1 MTDKLNIIRLWIEK
15 ADHDLGTA
23 EIVNQHIP
31 KYMDTIA
38 FHCQQAV
45 EKYLKAFLIFL
56 DIGFKRTHDLVLL
69 LDLISTKEQIGDDL
83 YEKAAELQAFS
94 VEIRYP
100 DTIINLTEE
109 DIMSA
114 LAIARE
120 FRELVIS
127 KIYPGL
133 D

>member
-31 KYMDTIA
+31 NYMDTIA

>member
-1 MTDKLNIIRLWIEK
+1 MNDKLTVIRLWIEK

-31 KYMDTIA
+31 EYMDVIA

-45 EKYLKAFLIFL
+45 EKYLKAFLIFKN
-56 DIGFKRTHDLVLL
+56 IEIKKTHDVVLL
-69 LDLISTKEQIGDDL
+69 LDMISSVEQIEDVF
-83 YEKAAELQAFS
+83 YEKASELQSFS

-100 DTIINLTEE
+100 DTTINLTTD

-114 LAIARE
+114 ISIARD
-120 FRELVIS
+120 FRQFIVSRMDSGFE
-127 KIYPGL
+127 
-133 D
+133 